1 MTARDGFSDDM
12 SRFALDDGA
21 AERLMT
27 GAVHIADAPPPY
39 RAVARTLQALRQ
51 APERREL
58 AGEQHAVEQIAAA
71 VTLERQARSVRLTRR
86 SSSRVAVLAA
96 TALAVCALPLTTGLA
111 SAGALPDPAQNVAST
126 VLGKVGISVP
136 TGAQTPVPD
145 TGPPPTTAVP
155 APPSTTASS
164 PDAAGS
170 SPGPGGPAPG
180 VAKHPPGTA
189 APAAPGNGEGD
200 HVGGQSRGTPPND
213 ENSDANKDGGHGG
226 SHAPDRSTEGG
237 DRKGQDR

>member
-27 GAVHIADAPPPY
+27 GSVDIADAPPPY
-39 RAVARTLQALRQ
+39 RPVARALQALRQ

-58 AGEQHAVEQIAAA
+58 AGEQHAIEQIAAA
-71 VTLERQARSVRLTRR
+71 VMLERQAHSVRLTRR
-86 SSSRVAVLAA
+86 SSSRVAVLAT
-96 TALAVCALPLTTGLA
+96 TALVVCALPLTTGLA
-111 SAGALPDPAQNVAST
+111 SAGALPEPAQNVAST

-136 TGAQTPVPD
+136 TGAQNPAD
-145 TGPPPTTAVP
+145 NAPPPTTAVP
-155 APPSTTASS
+155 APPSTTVSS
-164 PDAAGS
+164 PNAAGS
-170 SPGPGGPAPG
+170 SPGPGGPAPD

-200 HVGGQSRGTPPND
+200 HVGAQSRGTPPND
-213 ENSDANKDGGHGG
+213 ENSDANKDDAHGG